1 MSLAG
6 LYLVKSAGPLSW
18 STAAGYVLDQIA
30 RFGFLGKGGVFML
43 QKFKKG
49 LMEFVHSV
57 EAKVGALGGVA
68 VSMLSVGA
76 SASGGGATTTV
87 GVSDIQPVLTALEGQ
102 ISVSTVV
109 AVLAAGA
116 GIAVGFA
123 FMWWAGR
130 KLVRMLMSAFKKG
143 RVSV

>member
-1 MSLAG
+1 
-6 LYLVKSAGPLSW
+6 
-18 STAAGYVLDQIA
+18 
-30 RFGFLGKGGVFML
+30 ML

-87 GVSDIQPVLTALEGQ
+87 GVSDIQPVLALPLCGGPV
-102 ISVSTVV
+102 VSWCVC
-109 AVLAAGA
+109 LCLPSKRAGSLCN
-116 GIAVGFA
+116 VP
-123 FMWWAGR
+123 GR
-130 KLVRMLMSAFKKG
+130 G
-143 RVSV
+143 RGMFPAPLFF

>member
-1 MSLAG
+1 
-6 LYLVKSAGPLSW
+6 
-18 STAAGYVLDQIA
+18 
-30 RFGFLGKGGVFML
+30 ML